1 MLTFAKTF
9 RTAVQLYKLCKIKMK
24 NTYKANFLA
33 NNGTRFEKPIE
44 DSNLERIIKSVRY
57 TAEGERFDKNTCSWS
72 VWVDDESTTEGY
84 RMVAAGGMD
93 VNGVR
98 YRVRGN
104 DLKWL

>member
-1 MLTFAKTF
+1 MK
-9 RTAVQLYKLCKIKMK
+9 KI
-24 NTYKANFLA
+24 YKANFLA

-44 DSNLERIIKSVRY
+44 DSNLERIIKSIRH

-72 VWVDDESTTEGY
+72 VWVEDESTTEGY
-84 RMVAAGGMD
+84 RMVASGGMN

-98 YRVRGN
+98 YRVKGN

>member
-1 MLTFAKTF
+1 
-9 RTAVQLYKLCKIKMK
+9 MK
-24 NTYKANFLA
+24 KTYKANFLA

-44 DSNLERIIKSVRY
+44 DTNLERIIRSIRQS
-57 TAEGERFDKNTCSWS
+57 AERERFDRNTCSWS
-72 VWVDDESTTEGY
+72 VWVGDDSTTESY

-98 YRVRGN
+98 YRVKGN